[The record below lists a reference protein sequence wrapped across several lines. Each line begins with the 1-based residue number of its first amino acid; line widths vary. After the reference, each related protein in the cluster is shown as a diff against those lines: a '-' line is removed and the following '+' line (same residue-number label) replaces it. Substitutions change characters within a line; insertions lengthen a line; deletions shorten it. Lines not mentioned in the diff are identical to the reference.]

1 MLSDLQQQ
9 PKCQVIK
16 GKDNIN
22 VYPAMNG
29 YDFIKGNPMDS
40 LDDPGV
46 SGRIFY
52 HDCKF
57 GYFDFIGNVFENLQ
71 CDSDFSMKTI
81 STMEDYESE
90 RTSSNDFSMR
100 ARISAEGEGFGVNAA
115 ASFGFARSTN
125 SDEQAA
131 ESVISKRNG
140 EIIRAKAT
148 CLTHTIIMANYI
160 RPVFTPDFIRGLKTL
175 HEKIDAPESEQE
187 LVVADFIREF
197 GTHYSSKTHLGAQL
211 IYERRFES
219 KSDSRSDQMARSS
232 CVKNEADASISGG
245 YSGLAGSI
253 QASAEVE
260 AQQANCNSVNQKSA
274 FSADEGV
281 ESTKTIS
288 RGSRPK
294 DLSSW
299 VDESFTPVPIIRTLD
314 KISELFKDEWL
325 TSNKKYGFDM
335 SLSGARIKDMF
346 NKAAKKYCQIM
357 LPGQLDANCEFI
369 GNIYKILLLK
379 LQSKWNTSMHNNLR

>member
-1 MLSDLQQQ
+1 MLSDLEDQ
-9 PKCQVIK
+9 PKCQVTK

-29 YDFIKGNPMDS
+29 YDFIRGNPMDS

-46 SGRIFY
+46 RSRIFY

-57 GYFDFIGNVFENLQ
+57 GYFDFIANVFENLQ

-100 ARISAEGEGFGVNAA
+100 ATISNEGAGFGVSAA

-131 ESVISKRNG
+131 ESVISKRSG
-140 EIIRAKAT
+140 EIVRAKAT
-148 CLTHTIIMANYI
+148 CLTHTIIMASYI
-160 RPVFTPDFIRGLKTL
+160 RPVFTPDFIHGLKTL

-187 LVVADFIREF
+187 LVVAEFIREF
-197 GTHYSSKTHLGAQL
+197 GTHYSSQTHLGAQL
-211 IYERRFES
+211 IYERRFQS
-219 KSDSRSDQMARSS
+219 KSDSRSDQMARSA
-232 CVKNEADASISGG
+232 CVKTEAAASVSGG
-245 YSGLAGSI
+245 VNAGPYGSI
-253 QASAEVE
+253 QASNEVE
-260 AQQANCNSVNQKSA
+260 AQQATCNSVNQKSA
-274 FSADEGV
+274 FSADEGL

-294 DLSSW
+294 NLSSW

-325 TSNKKYGFDM
+325 SSNKKYGFDM
-335 SLSGARIKDMF
+335 SLSGARMKDMF

-357 LPGQLDANCEFI
+357 LPGQLDENCEFI
-369 GNIYKILLLK
+369 GNSY
-379 LQSKWNTSMHNNLR
+379 QYYY